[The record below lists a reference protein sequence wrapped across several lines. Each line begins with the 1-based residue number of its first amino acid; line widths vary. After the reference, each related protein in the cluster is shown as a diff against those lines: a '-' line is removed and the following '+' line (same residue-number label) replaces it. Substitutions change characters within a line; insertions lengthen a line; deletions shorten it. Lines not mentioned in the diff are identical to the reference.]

1 MTIDQIV
8 QAMLPV
14 SDYPWEQINVQGLQD
29 VAGTGQNVRY
39 HVDFDLDCS
48 IATSFF
54 VHVNL
59 PDGFFVVPGSSA
71 VSYAG
76 AASIAAPDP
85 VNGSNPVWQTLPG
98 SPCGGSTL
106 TRHVRFDFSSFAGL
120 TLGTQSSSVDV
131 TAGNGKYFALDQAPV
146 LVTQNGEP
154 NEDPSPTGNAPT
166 IAKNTLIVGHIA
178 SGADVDYYKF
188 PLTGLAPGTKV
199 AAYLKVPGGT
209 DLDLVVNKPSAPT
222 IQPNPAGSIP
232 AGSIAIED
240 SSPGVDNSHSA
251 LQPNTL
257 ADIPAGS
264 IPAGSIPAGS
274 IPAGS
279 ISANRGAVSEAAQ
292 IVTRGETGNAI
303 IGVSGYNGA
312 SSTSPYVLRL
322 KVTPPPVL
330 PACLAKTGLAPT
342 LASPS
347 TLPTS
352 LPASTSALILV
363 NRQRLAGLYSETRMN
378 ALLNSTALSTVATQ
392 VGAAVLPVDGSTAVR
407 SAYAAWDLN
416 PCAPEGAN
424 DVVRAINGVVA
435 GYRASL
441 PNLKYVVLL
450 GTDQALPMYR
460 QPDLTA
466 LSPEIDNAQELAFTT
481 NGLTQGNS
489 TYASSALN
497 TVLTDG
503 AYGAFSR
510 TIMLGQDLP
519 LPQVSVSRLVET
531 PEDILGQFQQF
542 VASSGVLNIHSA
554 LTTGDDF
561 FVDGAQATSDAL
573 SAQFPS
579 LSSETLLPPTSLW
592 TSQDLRDHFF
602 NKAGGVPDAG
612 ALYAHYNHWL
622 AQPAKLPLP
631 SPTQPT
637 LADFATTADVGQ
649 RSQLLFTI
657 GCHGGLNVPDTIG
670 GPVSTDDQKR
680 LLDWAQAYGQ
690 KQVGLGATSP
700 AAVYVANT
708 GFGYGDTKTVDL
720 SERLMGQFAKNLN
733 TYGTIGEQWVRAL
746 HSYYRQAGAYDVVD
760 LKVMAEA
767 TMYGLPFYGYATP
780 GTAPTSPTP
789 PTTHL
794 DGGLDTATL
803 PAITPVATAGITAH
817 DAGDGQKLFYDD
829 GRPDGST
836 VGGLTAGTLSS
847 IYRPVQ
853 PQVSRDVTVPG
864 KAAHGAFITG
874 LTTHTLAGVT
884 PVRGR
889 PLVDAQGHEPALNY
903 PNIFFP
909 AGLVTV
915 NRDVAFGVERATAVV
930 NMGRFRPDDVGNT
943 GIEQVVDSIGLDI
956 GYSNSADNLAP
967 QITQTGAVQ
976 TAPMTFTAFVR
987 VSDDSGSLH
996 RVAVLY
1002 NTGAAVWQ
1010 IKELT
1015 NAGGDL
1021 WTGNITT
1028 TSPGDIVLDAE
1039 AQDNAGNVGFSF
1051 NKAVNFQSVPDTGDP
1066 SLLVSQ
1072 PLPNTT
1078 YTLNQ
1083 QVRAT
1088 FDCSDAG
1095 AVSSCQ
1101 GATDGGAPITSGGL
1115 LDTTKPGPHTFV
1127 VTGVDLA
1134 GHTTN
1139 RSISYIVKFVF
1150 PGFQS
1155 PVDNPPVINVDNAGR
1170 TIPVKWAL
1178 RDAAGQPYANLN
1190 AVLSISSKAI
1200 KCPSATTDA
1209 IENDVPI
1216 GLSGLKLTGTD
1227 FQFNWSTDKK
1237 WAGTCRR
1244 LYLHLTDLTLPYA
1257 DFQFR

>member
-1 MTIDQIV
+1 MLALTADQSSVPAGIAAAPYTSIPAARLPLLIPDLRSAPAGSIPAGSIPAGSIPAGSIPAGSIPAGSIPAGSIPAGSIPAGSIGLGVSPAGSIPAGSIPAGSIALKSVLLSQIPLVGTTWADILNGSPFANQPLQSVTLDDIAHYDVRGGPDVKTPWERLSALPLKNVPFITTLWRNIPFAALMLGNAPLDSLPAPRKFDGTPYASWSAAITDNGGSLTGVNTSSNTVFGVAISGQLGSTPAGSIPAGSINYGGLPAGSIPAGSIPAGSIDIRYTPLASVTIASLVLAPMRTQDDYIHCAPTGAFNCTGKTLGDAYAAGAFNTSLTLGMLIDALPAGSPARAMTIDQIV

-59 PDGFFVVPGSSA
+59 PDGFFAVPGSAA

-76 AASIAAPDP
+76 GAPIAAPDP
-85 VNGSNPVWQTLPG
+85 VTASNPVWQTLPG
-98 SPCGGSTL
+98 SPCGGTTL

-199 AAYLKVPGGT
+199 AAFLKVPGGT
-209 DLDLVVNKPSAPT
+209 DLDLAVNKPSAPT

-264 IPAGSIPAGS
+264 IPAGSIPCRLDSGGQHLGEPRRGQRS
-274 IPAGS
+274 G
-279 ISANRGAVSEAAQ
+279 ANRHA
-292 IVTRGETGNAI
+292 RRDGERDHRRQRLQRRLQHR
-303 IGVSGYNGA
+303 
-312 SSTSPYVLRL
+312 PYVLRL

-330 PACLAKTGLAPT
+330 PPCPAKTGLAPT

-347 TLPTS
+347 TLPAS

-363 NRQRLAGLYSETRMN
+363 NRQRLAGLYSEARMN
-378 ALLNSTALSTVATQ
+378 ALLSSSALSTVATQ
-392 VGAAVLPVDGSTAVR
+392 VGAAVLPVDGSAAVR
-407 SAYAAWDLN
+407 AAYAAWDAN

-510 TIMLGQDLP
+510 TTMLGQDLP

-561 FVDGAQATSDAL
+561 FVDGAQATSASL

-579 LSSETLLPPTSLW
+579 LSSETLVPPTSLW

-602 NKAGGVPDAG
+602 SKAGGVPDAG

-622 AQPAKLPLP
+622 AQPAKLPPL
-631 SPTQPT
+631 TATTPT

-657 GCHGGLNVPDTIG
+657 GCHGGLNVPDTVG
-670 GPVSTDDQKR
+670 GPVITDDQKR

-690 KQVGLGATSP
+690 KQVTLGATSP

-708 GFGYGDTKTVDL
+708 GFGYGDTKTIDL

-733 TYGTIGEQWVRAL
+733 SYGTIGEQWVARCT
-746 HSYYRQAGAYDVVD
+746 RTTGRR
-760 LKVMAEA
+760 
-767 TMYGLPFYGYATP
+767 
-780 GTAPTSPTP
+780 APTTS
-789 PTTHL
+789 
-794 DGGLDTATL
+794 
-803 PAITPVATAGITAH
+803 
-817 DAGDGQKLFYDD
+817 
-829 GRPDGST
+829 ST
-836 VGGLTAGTLSS
+836 
-847 IYRPVQ
+847 
-853 PQVSRDVTVPG
+853 SR
-864 KAAHGAFITG
+864 
-874 LTTHTLAGVT
+874 
-884 PVRGR
+884 
-889 PLVDAQGHEPALNY
+889 
-903 PNIFFP
+903 
-909 AGLVTV
+909 
-915 NRDVAFGVERATAVV
+915 
-930 NMGRFRPDDVGNT
+930 
-943 GIEQVVDSIGLDI
+943 
-956 GYSNSADNLAP
+956 
-967 QITQTGAVQ
+967 
-976 TAPMTFTAFVR
+976 
-987 VSDDSGSLH
+987 
-996 RVAVLY
+996 
-1002 NTGAAVWQ
+1002 
-1010 IKELT
+1010 
-1015 NAGGDL
+1015 
-1021 WTGNITT
+1021 
-1028 TSPGDIVLDAE
+1028 
-1039 AQDNAGNVGFSF
+1039 
-1051 NKAVNFQSVPDTGDP
+1051 
-1066 SLLVSQ
+1066 
-1072 PLPNTT
+1072 
-1078 YTLNQ
+1078 
-1083 QVRAT
+1083 
-1088 FDCSDAG
+1088 
-1095 AVSSCQ
+1095 
-1101 GATDGGAPITSGGL
+1101 
-1115 LDTTKPGPHTFV
+1115 
-1127 VTGVDLA
+1127 
-1134 GHTTN
+1134 
-1139 RSISYIVKFVF
+1139 
-1150 PGFQS
+1150 
-1155 PVDNPPVINVDNAGR
+1155 
-1170 TIPVKWAL
+1170 
-1178 RDAAGQPYANLN
+1178 
-1190 AVLSISSKAI
+1190 
-1200 KCPSATTDA
+1200 
-1209 IENDVPI
+1209 
-1216 GLSGLKLTGTD
+1216 
-1227 FQFNWSTDKK
+1227 
-1237 WAGTCRR
+1237 
-1244 LYLHLTDLTLPYA
+1244 
-1257 DFQFR
+1257 